1 MKEALKSKNRF
12 TKTSKQILF
21 ISSIVLGLVLDYN
34 CFYYDWAFHYHITF
48 FQAINFIV
56 SIPLFILLL
65 IWILNRTK
73 IKSKFAIA
81 LLSGVIGFI
90 CLIFTTVAFNS
101 KGGYQINEMI
111 YLVGF
116 FPAVL
121 IGIIY
126 GLYISHTIDS
136 KPYEWPVG

>member
-1 MKEALKSKNRF
+1 MKTALKTENRF

-34 CFYYDWAFHYHITF
+34 CFYYDWAFHYRITF
-48 FQAINFIV
+48 FQAINFTV
-56 SIPLFILLL
+56 SIPLFMYLL
-65 IWILNRTK
+65 ILILNRTK
-73 IKSKFAIA
+73 IKSKFAITS
-81 LLSGVIGFI
+81 LSGVFGFI

-101 KGGYQINEMI
+101 KGGSQINEVI

-121 IGIIY
+121 TGIIY
-126 GLYISHTIDS
+126 GLYVSHTIDS